1 MHAVVVN
8 DSIEPGHEDEAAER
22 LHTDVVPR
30 VKEAPGIV
38 CGNWL
43 VPSEGK
49 GFSLVVFESE
59 AAAKAMVEGMSA
71 MPWPDFVKLDKVEV
85 REVAAHI

>member
-8 DSIEPGHEDEAAER
+8 VSIEAGREADAAER
-22 LHTDVVPR
+22 LQTEVLPR
-30 VKEAPGIV
+30 VKEAPGVV

-43 VPSEGK
+43 VPSAGK

-59 AAAKAMVEGMSA
+59 AAAKAMVDGMSSMA
-71 MPWPDFVKLDKVEV
+71 WPDFVKLDKVEV

>member
-1 MHAVVVN
+1 
-8 DSIEPGHEDEAAER
+8 
-22 LHTDVVPR
+22 
-30 VKEAPGIV
+30 
-38 CGNWL
+38 L

>member
-1 MHAVVVN
+1 MHAVVVTV
-8 DSIEPGHEDEAAER
+8 SIEAGHEDEAAQR
-22 LHTDVVPR
+22 LQTDILPR

-38 CGNWL
+38 SGHWL
-43 VPSEGK
+43 VPSDGK

-59 AAAKAMVEGMSA
+59 AAAQAMVASISS
-71 MPWPDFVKLDKVEV
+71 MPVPDFITFDKVEV